1 MSESFK
7 SGFIAVVGR
16 ANAGKSTLVNA
27 FVGQKISIVSPKPQ
41 TTRENIL
48 GIWTDET
55 CQMIFVD
62 TPGALNPKTLL
73 GDFIVRS
80 IEQAVVDVDC
90 ILLVIDGHDG
100 IKQADFDLIDK
111 YGKADAPLVVAVTKT
126 DISQPEKMMA
136 ELAKLNK
143 YDCIREIFA
152 VSARRNRGVEELKT
166 HLKNYLNDDRV
177 YFDEDYVTDRPQR
190 FLVCEEIREKTLLC
204 LNEEVPHGIGI
215 SLNKMTFNEEE
226 DRWEIDAD
234 IIVEKASHKSIVLG
248 KKGQMI
254 KSIGMAARESIQKML
269 EARVRLDLWVR
280 VKEDWRNSE
289 RMLNEIGYNKKDLD

>member
-73 GDFIVRS
+73 GDFMVRS

-111 YGKADAPLVVAVTKT
+111 YGKADVPLVVAVTKT

-248 KKGQMI
+248 KKGRMI

>member
-73 GDFIVRS
+73 GDFMVRS

>member
-73 GDFIVRS
+73 GDFMVRS

-143 YDCIREIFA
+143 YDCIKEIFA
-152 VSARRNRGVEELKT
+152 VSARRNRGVEELKN

-248 KKGQMI
+248 KKGRMI

>member
-73 GDFIVRS
+73 GDFMVRS

-190 FLVCEEIREKTLLC
+190 FLVCEDIREKTLLC

>member
-73 GDFIVRS
+73 GDFMVRS

-90 ILLVIDGHDG
+90 ILLVVDGHDG
-100 IKQADFDLIDK
+100 IKQTDFDLIDK

-248 KKGQMI
+248 KKGRMI

>member
-73 GDFIVRS
+73 GDFMVRS
-80 IEQAVVDVDC
+80 IEQAVVDMDC

-248 KKGQMI
+248 KKGRMI

>member
-73 GDFIVRS
+73 GDFMVRS

-143 YDCIREIFA
+143 YDCIKEIFA

>member
-16 ANAGKSTLVNA
+16 ANAGKSTLVNS

-73 GDFIVRS
+73 GDFMVRS

-143 YDCIREIFA
+143 YDCIKEIFA
-152 VSARRNRGVEELKT
+152 VSARRNRGVEELKN

-234 IIVEKASHKSIVLG
+234 IIVEKASHKSSVLG

>member
-73 GDFIVRS
+73 GDFMVRS

-143 YDCIREIFA
+143 YDCIKEIFA
-152 VSARRNRGVEELKT
+152 VSARRNRGVEELKN

>member
-73 GDFIVRS
+73 GDFMVRS

-111 YGKADAPLVVAVTKT
+111 YGKADAPLVAAVTKT

>member
-73 GDFIVRS
+73 GDFMVRS

-204 LNEEVPHGIGI
+204 LNEEVPPGIGI

-248 KKGQMI
+248 KKGRMI

>member
-73 GDFIVRS
+73 GDFMVRS

-269 EARVRLDLWVR
+269 EARVRLDLCVR

>member
-73 GDFIVRS
+73 GDFMVRS

-248 KKGQMI
+248 KKAG
-254 KSIGMAARESIQKML
+254 
-269 EARVRLDLWVR
+269 
-280 VKEDWRNSE
+280 
-289 RMLNEIGYNKKDLD
+289 

>member
-73 GDFIVRS
+73 GDFMVRS

-177 YFDEDYVTDRPQR
+177 YFDEDYVTGRPQR

>member
-73 GDFIVRS
+73 GDFMVRS

-143 YDCIREIFA
+143 YDCIKEIFA
-152 VSARRNRGVEELKT
+152 VSARRNRGVEELKN

-289 RMLNEIGYNKKDLD
+289 RMLNEIGDNKKDLD

>member
-73 GDFIVRS
+73 GDFMVRS

-248 KKGQMI
+248 KKGRMI
-254 KSIGMAARESIQKML
+254 KSIGVAARESIQKML

>member
-73 GDFIVRS
+73 GDFMVRS

-111 YGKADAPLVVAVTKT
+111 YGNADAPLVVAVTKT

>member
-73 GDFIVRS
+73 GDFMVRS

-166 HLKNYLNDDRV
+166 HLKNYFNDNRV

-248 KKGQMI
+248 KKGRMI

>member
-73 GDFIVRS
+73 GDFMVRS

-289 RMLNEIGYNKKDLD
+289 RMLNEIGYHKKDLD

>member
-73 GDFIVRS
+73 GDFMVRS

-248 KKGQMI
+248 KKGRMI
-254 KSIGMAARESIQKML
+254 KSIGMAARESTQKML

>member
-1 MSESFK
+1 MSK
-7 SGFIAVVGR
+7 PIVAIVGR
-16 ANAGKSTLVNA
+16 PNVGKSTLVNA

-41 TTRENIL
+41 TTRENLL

-62 TPGALNPKTLL
+62 APGALNPKTLL
-73 GDFIVRS
+73 GDFMVRS

-248 KKGQMI
+248 KKGRMI

>member
-73 GDFIVRS
+73 GDFMVRS

-280 VKEDWRNSE
+280 VKENWRNSE

>member
-73 GDFIVRS
+73 GDFMVRS

-248 KKGQMI
+248 KKGQMV
-254 KSIGMAARESIQKML
+254 KSIGMSARESIQKML

>member
-73 GDFIVRS
+73 GDFMVRS

-166 HLKNYLNDDRV
+166 HLRNYLNDDRV

>member
-73 GDFIVRS
+73 GDFMVRS

-215 SLNKMTFNEEE
+215 SRNKMTFNEEE

>member
-73 GDFIVRS
+73 GDFMVRS

-289 RMLNEIGYNKKDLD
+289 RILNEIGYNKKDLD

>member
-62 TPGALNPKTLL
+62 TPGALNPKTLM
-73 GDFIVRS
+73 GDFMVRS

-248 KKGQMI
+248 KKGRMI

>member
-73 GDFIVRS
+73 GDFMVRS

-215 SLNKMTFNEEE
+215 SLNEMTFNEEE